1 MIIVHQLYLTMAL
14 LQGLKPKVNSAS
26 SQSNVWPRKS
36 MSMSMEAVRGQSVT
50 LPHRRL
56 LQPIRLLVVSCE
68 AGIVALP

>member
-1 MIIVHQLYLTMAL
+1 MAL

-26 SQSNVWPRKS
+26 SQSNVRPRKS

-50 LPHRRL
+50 LPHSR